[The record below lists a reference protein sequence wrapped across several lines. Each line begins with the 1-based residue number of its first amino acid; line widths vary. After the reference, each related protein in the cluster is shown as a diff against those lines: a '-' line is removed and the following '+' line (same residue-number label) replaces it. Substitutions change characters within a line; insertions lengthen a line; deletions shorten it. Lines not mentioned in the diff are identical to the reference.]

1 MGKKIKTYADL
12 ITKKNT
18 TIPKV
23 NMKGISIK
31 TLKELNIGQIK
42 KLDMELKK
50 SKGKII

>member
-1 MGKKIKTYADL
+1 MVKTYADL

-18 TIPKV
+18 KIPNVKLGGV
-23 NMKGISIK
+23 SIE

-42 KLDMELKK
+42 KLDMELKM